1 MGKIESK
8 KRNKLKILVVD
19 DEPSMLQILS
29 LRISGW
35 GYDLIT
41 AVNGSEAIN
50 ALINKKPDI
59 IVLDYYLPGMDGI
72 ATLQKIREIDD
83 KIAVIMFTAYPNTD
97 ALKWSEKLNVS
108 AFIPK
113 LSAYSDATSSL
124 KAVIEMAVKRLD

>member
-1 MGKIESK
+1 MAKI
-8 KRNKLKILVVD
+8 KILLVD
-19 DEPSMLQILS
+19 DEPDFLELIG
-29 LRISGW
+29 RRVEEW
-35 GYDLIT
+35 GYDLIKAT
-41 AVNGSEAIN
+41 TGKEAVNAVKDKLS
-50 ALINKKPDI
+50 DI
-59 IVLDYYLPGMDGI
+59 VILDYAMPDMDGI